1 MNETLNRRNFI
12 GHSTGLAALSMASLT
27 FGQQIIK
34 NHSKLHKDQKAAILI
49 WLGGGPPTIDMW
61 DLKPGTNEG
70 GPFQPIS
77 TTGDFQISEHMP
89 LLAQRGDDFSLI
101 RSMSTREADHGRG
114 SYMMHTGFSPN
125 PNMVHPSVG
134 AVVANE
140 IGPTNDNLE
149 IPPFFSID
157 SRSFGGGFLGTAWN
171 PFSVRSNG
179 TIQDLGG
186 QNLNVNR
193 LKMLSMIEENFIRSK
208 RGDMPKDHKKL
219 LERTIKL
226 STSPQMDALK
236 IQQEP
241 AQVLEAYGNTGL
253 GRGALMAR
261 RLIQQG
267 VPFVEVGFGGWDLHN
282 MTHETLQTKLPQ
294 LDKVLNSLIFDLKRL
309 DIWENTAIIVMGEFG
324 RTPRI
329 NQNAGRDHW
338 AATWSSFVSG
348 GLFKGGQAIG
358 KTSPDGKMIDGKS
371 YVAADLVATTL
382 TAMGIDINRNHT
394 AKNGRPI
401 KIANGGSVIK
411 ELIS

>member
-70 GPFQPIS
+70 GPFKPIS
-77 TTGDFQISEHMP
+77 TTGDFQISEHLP

>member
-1 MNETLNRRNFI
+1 
-12 GHSTGLAALSMASLT
+12 
-27 FGQQIIK
+27 
-34 NHSKLHKDQKAAILI
+34 
-49 WLGGGPPTIDMW
+49 MW

-114 SYMMHTGFSPN
+114 SYMMHTGFTPN
-125 PNMVHPSVG
+125 PNMIHPSIG

-140 IGPTNDNLE
+140 LTNDNLE

-186 QNLNVNR
+186 QNLNANR
-193 LKMLSMIEENFIRSK
+193 LKMLSMIEDNFIKSK
-208 RGDMPKDHKKL
+208 RGDMPNDHKKL

-309 DIWENTAIIVMGEFG
+309 DIWQNTAIIVMGEFG

>member
-1 MNETLNRRNFI
+1 MNKTLNRRNFI

-186 QNLNVNR
+186 QSLNVNR
-193 LKMLSMIEENFIRSK
+193 LKMLSMIEDNFIRSK

>member
-70 GPFQPIS
+70 GPFKPIS
-77 TTGDFQISEHMP
+77 TTGDFQISEHLP

-208 RGDMPKDHKKL
+208 RGDMPNDHKKL

-411 ELIS
+411 ELIL

>member
-12 GHSTGLAALSMASLT
+12 GHSTGLASLSMASLT

-70 GPFQPIS
+70 GPFKPIS

-101 RSMSTREADHGRG
+101 SSMSTREADHGRG

-208 RGDMPKDHKKL
+208 RGDMPNDHKKL

-294 LDKVLNSLIFDLKRL
+294 LDRVLNSLIFDLKRL

>member
-70 GPFQPIS
+70 GPFKPIS
-77 TTGDFQISEHMP
+77 TTGDFQISEHLP

-208 RGDMPKDHKKL
+208 RGDMPNDHKKL

>member
-125 PNMVHPSVG
+125 PSMVHPSVG

-309 DIWENTAIIVMGEFG
+309 EIWENTAIIVMGEFG

-371 YVAADLVATTL
+371 YMAADLVATTL

-411 ELIS
+411 ELIL

>member
-208 RGDMPKDHKKL
+208 RGDMPNDHKKL

-261 RLIQQG
+261 RLIQHG

-309 DIWENTAIIVMGEFG
+309 DIWQNTAIIVMGEFG

>member
-1 MNETLNRRNFI
+1 
-12 GHSTGLAALSMASLT
+12 
-27 FGQQIIK
+27 
-34 NHSKLHKDQKAAILI
+34 
-49 WLGGGPPTIDMW
+49 
-61 DLKPGTNEG
+61 
-70 GPFQPIS
+70 
-77 TTGDFQISEHMP
+77 
-89 LLAQRGDDFSLI
+89 
-101 RSMSTREADHGRG
+101 
-114 SYMMHTGFSPN
+114 
-125 PNMVHPSVG
+125 
-134 AVVANE
+134 
-140 IGPTNDNLE
+140 
-149 IPPFFSID
+149 
-157 SRSFGGGFLGTAWN
+157 
-171 PFSVRSNG
+171 
-179 TIQDLGG
+179 
-186 QNLNVNR
+186 
-193 LKMLSMIEENFIRSK
+193 MLSMIEDNFIRSK
-208 RGDMPKDHKKL
+208 RGDMPNDHKKL

>member
-1 MNETLNRRNFI
+1 MNRRNFI

-70 GPFQPIS
+70 GPFKPIS
-77 TTGDFQISEHMP
+77 TTGDFQISEHLP

-157 SRSFGGGFLGTAWN
+157 SRSFGRGFLGTAWN

-193 LKMLSMIEENFIRSK
+193 LKMLSMIEDNFIRSK
-208 RGDMPKDHKKL
+208 RGDMPNDHKKL

-294 LDKVLNSLIFDLKRL
+294 LDRVLNSLIFDLKRL

-348 GLFKGGQAIG
+348 GLLKGGQAIG